1 MARGTRMGL
10 PAMVPP
16 DRRGSSC
23 AVLTAGGG
31 GDRVAV
37 RGRFSGPRHL
47 PEARGVQCSS
57 AGDSSSSSPRNRP
70 REGPG
75 ADRERR
81 STIGA
86 REEDADRLVGRLTE
100 RLVYLQR
107 QPRLRRRLKRL
118 VIFLTALIVVAGGAL
133 LAWQLVSFWPPW

>member
-1 MARGTRMGL
+1 M
-10 PAMVPP
+10 
-16 DRRGSSC
+16 
-23 AVLTAGGG
+23 
-31 GDRVAV
+31 
-37 RGRFSGPRHL
+37 
-47 PEARGVQCSS
+47 QCSS